1 MKHCI
6 DYHVVKLKMI
16 YLLMQKL
23 QKPYDVVQSKTPFYL
38 LTYQCDNYVFTDEL
52 SWLFTNLTCAIFE
65 TGAYG
70 VPSKSKKSFICGGVV
85 VVDSIAT

>member
-1 MKHCI
+1 MIHITNKLLQNAMKHCI

-52 SWLFTNLTCAIFE
+52 SWTM
-65 TGAYG
+65 
-70 VPSKSKKSFICGGVV
+70 S
-85 VVDSIAT
+85 